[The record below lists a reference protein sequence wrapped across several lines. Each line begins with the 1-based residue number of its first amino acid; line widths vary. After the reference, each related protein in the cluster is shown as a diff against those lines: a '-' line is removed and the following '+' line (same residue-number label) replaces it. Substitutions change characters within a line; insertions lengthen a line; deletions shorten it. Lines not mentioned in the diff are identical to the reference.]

1 MLRLANYYGKT
12 VFSDDAR
19 LDNLPSFD
27 DTMKEIGPENIVQI
41 FAPSGGP
48 VLLNRILYEDSSGP
62 RSTCPSCHGFIRPED
77 DFCGD
82 CGAPLHETVCQYCGT
97 TVRPGK
103 KFCTKCGAPLVVLKV
118 KSIGP

>member
-1 MLRLANYYGKT
+1 MLRLANYYSSSL
-12 VFSDDAR
+12 FSDDAEIK
-19 LDNLPSFD
+19 NLPFFD
-27 DTMKEIGPENIVQI
+27 GAVREIGAENILQV
-41 FAPSGGP
+41 FSPH
-48 VLLNRILYEDSSGP
+48 NYDRILYEDPSGP

-118 KSIGP
+118 KSIEP